1 MEMIPGIGEEEEC
14 IEMVQSNTNAVQE
27 FEALFASADLDNSS
41 LISPAFNK
49 NIVDEAQELTG
60 VVPSM
65 ELTIRKDDAP
75 GALREELTVVPLMEI
90 LKEAMKLVSQIDNAY
105 TSLEKKAS
113 EIAFAFSKIAP
124 EHYAT
129 IDFMRYLLTLT
140 DSLLDGLPQGRNSNL
155 VVLLEHFAAESCSS
169 TKIVTNMTVQDM
181 EEEQLETEEEMIVS
195 SSSSANF
202 ERKRGGSFPNVSE
215 IRVNFLAVLANK
227 INQQVYMMRVEKSQT
242 KNELEQL
249 KSAPI
254 FNPTKSRNLSQKLIA
269 EFSGP
274 VVQAVNAKLAIL
286 FCNDARGDEEEQ
298 GKNDNAPPSSNK
310 EDKQEGGDGSASKRP
325 RIDTDE
331 HPQEEFIKISKQKQ
345 VSIVHDLPTNPLISG
360 LITTSRDLAKK
371 HKLLVEEVRSNS

>member
-1 MEMIPGIGEEEEC
+1 MEMLPEVEDGEEDC
-14 IEMVQSNTNAVQE
+14 IEVVNTNTIQAFVE
-27 FEALFASADLDNSS
+27 DLFASSEDPED
-41 LISPAFNK
+41 
-49 NIVDEAQELTG
+49 QELTG
-60 VVPSM
+60 VLVPSM
-65 ELTIRKDDAP
+65 EIRKDDAP

-90 LKEAMKLVSQIDNAY
+90 LKEAMKLVGQIDNAY
-105 TSLEKKAS
+105 TSLEKYAS
-113 EIAFAFSKIAP
+113 EFAVAFSKISP

-169 TKIVTNMTVQDM
+169 TKIVTNMTVQGM

-195 SSSSANF
+195 SSGSSSANF

-227 INQQVYMMRVEKSQT
+227 INQQVYMMRIEKSQT
-242 KNELEQL
+242 ITELEQL

-254 FNPTKSRNLSQKLIA
+254 FNPKKSRNLSQKLIA

-286 FCNDARGDEEEQ
+286 FCNDARGGDEEEEQ
-298 GKNDNAPPSSNK
+298 GKNDNALPSSNK
-310 EDKQEGGDGSASKRP
+310 EEKQEGGDGSASKRP

-345 VSIVHDLPTNPLISG
+345 VSKVHDLPTNPLISG
-360 LITTSRDLAKK
+360 LITTSFRDLAKK

>member
-1 MEMIPGIGEEEEC
+1 MEMIPGVEDGEEDC
-14 IEMVQSNTNAVQE
+14 VIEMVQSNTNTIQAFVE
-27 FEALFASADLDNSS
+27 DLFASSADPED
-41 LISPAFNK
+41 
-49 NIVDEAQELTG
+49 QELTG
-60 VVPSM
+60 VLVPSM
-65 ELTIRKDDAP
+65 EIRKDDAP

-90 LKEAMKLVSQIDNAY
+90 LKEAMKLVGQIDNAY
-105 TSLEKKAS
+105 TSLEKYAS
-113 EIAFAFSKIAP
+113 EFAVAFSKISP

-140 DSLLDGLPQGRNSNL
+140 DSLLDGLPRGRNSNL

-169 TKIVTNMTVQDM
+169 TKIVTNMTVQGM

-195 SSSSANF
+195 SSGSSSSANF

-227 INQQVYMMRVEKSQT
+227 INQQVYMMRIEKSQT
-242 KNELEQL
+242 INELEQL
-249 KSAPI
+249 KRAPI
-254 FNPTKSRNLSQKLIA
+254 FNTTKSRNLSQKLIA

-286 FCNDARGDEEEQ
+286 FCNDARGGDEEEEQ
-298 GKNDNAPPSSNK
+298 GKNDNALPSSNK
-310 EDKQEGGDGSASKRP
+310 EEKQEGGDGSASKRP

-345 VSIVHDLPTNPLISG
+345 VCIVHDLPTNPFISG
-360 LITTSRDLAKK
+360 LITTSFRDLAKK

>member
-1 MEMIPGIGEEEEC
+1 MEMLPRVEDGEEDC
-14 IEMVQSNTNAVQE
+14 IEVVNTNTIQAFVE
-27 FEALFASADLDNSS
+27 DLFASADPED
-41 LISPAFNK
+41 
-49 NIVDEAQELTG
+49 Q
-60 VVPSM
+60 

-90 LKEAMKLVSQIDNAY
+90 LKEAMKLVGQIDNAY
-105 TSLEKKAS
+105 TSLEKYAS
-113 EIAFAFSKIAP
+113 EFAVAFSKISP

-140 DSLLDGLPQGRNSNL
+140 DSLLDGLPRGRNSNL

-286 FCNDARGDEEEQ
+286 FCNEDARGGDEEEEQ
-298 GKNDNAPPSSNK
+298 GKNDNALPSSNK
-310 EDKQEGGDGSASKRP
+310 EEKQEGGDGSASKRP

-331 HPQEEFIKISKQKQ
+331 HPQEEFIKISKPKQ

-360 LITTSRDLAKK
+360 LITTSFRDLAKK

>member
-1 MEMIPGIGEEEEC
+1 MEMLPGVEDGEEDC
-14 IEMVQSNTNAVQE
+14 VIEMVQSNTNTIQAFVE
-27 FEALFASADLDNSS
+27 DLFASSADPED
-41 LISPAFNK
+41 
-49 NIVDEAQELTG
+49 QELTG
-60 VVPSM
+60 VLVPSM
-65 ELTIRKDDAP
+65 EIRKDDAP

-90 LKEAMKLVSQIDNAY
+90 LKEAMKLVGQIDNAY
-105 TSLEKKAS
+105 TSLEKYAS
-113 EIAFAFSKIAP
+113 EFAVAFSKISP

-140 DSLLDGLPQGRNSNL
+140 DSLLDGLPRGRNSNL

-169 TKIVTNMTVQDM
+169 TKIVTNMTVQGM

-195 SSSSANF
+195 SSGSSSANF

-227 INQQVYMMRVEKSQT
+227 INQQVYMMRIEKSQT
-242 KNELEQL
+242 IDELEQL

-286 FCNDARGDEEEQ
+286 FCNKDARGGDEEEEEQ
-298 GKNDNAPPSSNK
+298 GKNDNALPSSNK
-310 EDKQEGGDGSASKRP
+310 EEKQEGGDGSASKRP

-345 VSIVHDLPTNPLISG
+345 VSKVHDLPTNPLISG
-360 LITTSRDLAKK
+360 LITTSFRDLAKN